1 MSGQMNFGALAAD
14 LLIDHL
20 RRLASPTGSRYV
32 LEGLRPSEREALF
45 AGLIEQCGTV
55 ITIDFGPRAV
65 SFRAVHLGDEP
76 ERLLVPFLVDS
87 MVEDG
92 VDNRGNEGLASKLR
106 DLIGHDAR
114 GRVRSLVT
122 LTEGGN
128 ETQQSARDPVVD
140 GGVLSLSSLAERLLA
155 QTIYRDGDEGS
166 DSDPRRRAIAWFCR
180 GWGKRLAWTE
190 ALVQI
195 EAFCEA
201 TVGLQPHEMGRC
213 LGRLQGFLS
222 DSSPDW
228 ADPKRLEENTE
239 SFLKAY
245 AALIDL
251 TRDPINT
258 LRKDFTIRSIEHI
271 ANAGLDGLSEVDL
284 AALDKPEE
292 SRGRTTF
299 DLAHITVDDALLWRV
314 SQPSRA
320 RRSAPS
326 VLAVCAVDHF
336 TVRIQ
341 LSRTPKDGERLRL
354 LGWDG
359 DRGRETSL
367 GTGERIGGEGATSY
381 RLKVD
386 APVRDFEV
394 RAIVMTS
401 GKRSFGRRSD
411 TLHVVVYRPKDA
423 TRPALAFASDAD
435 VDLAQRA
442 WRLLE
447 DKAYFEVWSAEG
459 DTRPVPVER
468 SALGGEGDVE
478 PGAELDGDEAIEAVE
493 LDIWGAKLEPR
504 ILWSPPVTALT
515 ASERLDLLEFEAFT
529 SVKSWRALAEGGS
542 RGRGRLRAQLTTAI
556 RRDDDWLV
564 SLGDSRFRV
573 RAWDDH
579 AEERAVG
586 LLLDQPAA
594 SALSITRDADGGL
607 GPLTMSRRLDE
618 DERLAGLLMARRRVF
633 AALRRAA
640 DQTQRLSEATLTV
653 TGSAPA
659 NVLLLDL
666 VPVANE
672 IEAYLEAWLSLAE
685 AHIVEQTRFESI
697 HESLLALDA
706 LLVLDDDDAPRATT
720 RRLIILP
727 THPWLLMAQLKF
739 QQQLADELMRCR
751 HTKSALALRRREVED
766 LAHPRPFEDWFTR
779 HDDHL
784 RRVAGAPFHWT
795 YVPDAIYRR
804 EGDLVHLTRVVRTKI
819 ARYLRM
825 HHHLEHERRTLRIGF
840 VNPGDARHLLDGL
853 RSWLKSLPV
862 EQRRDGRGIPR
873 IEVLLFGSADEMMGS
888 ALDSFFQGRL
898 ATTHDNTAD
907 NLLLDKLRYLKC
919 TPPRGIPCEERHRTH
934 ICFAI
939 GLVERRSQ
947 RAARSMNGHWDGCF
961 GEGLLAT
968 PLSQVEALP
977 DGTYR
982 TTRGLWLA
990 GENSAMARGL
1000 KVIGG
1005 LLRGQVFSQLAPGEA
1020 PYEQSDLPDVVANA
1034 SMYEKSDWVVHLDRE
1049 ISLGLFESHNAESGR
1064 PLVIEYSDQ
1073 EDPDAPGY
1081 DTVTVTRNAG
1091 PYVRQIYSILM
1102 GAELPD
1108 DSDDTHERQ
1117 RRSRG
1122 LLQDVNAISGSWA
1135 IDLLIG
1141 QLSQE
1146 ALLNRLKGNLGA
1158 TLAYR
1163 WLVRSEE
1170 DHLPPGVVPLYVSLE
1185 ALIRATPAIGLP
1197 LQGGLFRRFSND
1209 NQPEPGEAEDEAE
1222 AALRRVCDDLLVLY
1236 FHPLRDGEPARIT
1249 GRVIEVKF
1257 GHTADRSVGTAVDQV
1272 RHTTRLLTD
1281 HLPGP
1286 ADAPDI
1292 ASRHRQLSLLI
1303 KNALDQADTMNRRRS
1318 PRRARLDRAA
1328 LSARL
1333 ASGDYEIVYGFES
1346 DGRRYDG
1353 DAFILNP
1360 RDEAGEAGVARVE
1373 PRDGVRVVRMP
1384 KSTLH
1389 WLAFEAEDSVTLS
1402 GEPTQTLPSFPDI
1415 VPQPS
1420 VVDMGLAGL
1429 GSDGAARVA
1438 GPLGDTEADEPS
1450 AAVASSAPASP
1461 RLPAAEREVDPPPRN
1476 PSPAV
1481 DTATQ
1486 FGTPARPRVYLGQ
1499 GSGGT
1504 VEWDPQHPE
1513 HRLNN
1518 GHIVVLG
1525 ASGAGKTQV
1534 IRSFIQELADQR
1546 IPSLILDFKDD
1557 YVGAEF
1563 YAAIGGELLEADDGL
1578 PINPLALMPDP
1589 VTGKVRAR
1597 NKIYEFAGAVKRVYR
1612 LGDQQEAILRD
1623 ALTRAYERAGYQVG
1637 RRGMKPPLPPPP
1649 TMRDVARVLESAGDD
1664 ALVRRVSPLFDLDI
1678 FDGEGE
1684 SLTDYL
1690 DAPVVIRLSQLP
1702 TEEVKKA
1709 TAELVLMSVFNLL
1722 LRQGH
1727 SPTMRLAIVVDEAHR
1742 IANSQAMG
1750 KLLKEARAFGAAVL
1764 LSSQEARDFE
1774 DTVFSNAGSLLVLKL
1789 SETRDSERVG
1799 GLLGGSAEAKALGD
1813 RIRGLHQFQGLWRN
1827 DHYRPFAEVKIVP
1840 HYVRVHRPSD

>member
-1 MSGQMNFGALAAD
+1 MSGQMKFGALAAD

-20 RRLASPTGSRYV
+20 KRLASPTGSRYV
-32 LEGLRPSEREALF
+32 LEGLQSSEREALF
-45 AGLIEQCGTV
+45 AGLIERCDTAV
-55 ITIDFGPRAV
+55 DIDFGRREVTFEAI
-65 SFRAVHLGDEP
+65 HLGGEP
-76 ERLLVPFLVDS
+76 ERLLVPFFVDS
-87 MVEDG
+87 TVTDG
-92 VDNRGNEGLASKLR
+92 VDNQGNEGLASKLR

-140 GGVLSLSSLAERLLA
+140 GGVLSLPSLAERLMA
-155 QTIYRDGDEGS
+155 QTIAGDDEEGS
-166 DSDPRRRAIAWFCR
+166 ASDPRRRAITLFCG
-180 GWGKRLAWTE
+180 GWGKRLAWTD
-190 ALVQI
+190 ALVHI
-195 EAFCEA
+195 EAFCKA
-201 TVGLQPHEMGRC
+201 TAGLEMTAMGVC
-213 LGRLQGFLS
+213 LGRLPGFLS

-228 ADPKRLEENTE
+228 ADPKRLEENAE
-239 SFLKAY
+239 SYLKAY

-251 TRDPINT
+251 TRDPVNT
-258 LRKDFTIRSIEHI
+258 LRKDFTIKSIERI
-271 ANAGLDGLSEVDL
+271 SDAGLEGLSAVDL
-284 AALDKPEE
+284 TALDKPEE

-299 DLAHITVDDALLWRV
+299 DLAHLAVEGALLWRV
-314 SQPSRA
+314 SQSSQA
-320 RRSAPS
+320 RGHAPS
-326 VLAVCAVDHF
+326 VLAVCAVDGF
-336 TVRIQ
+336 TVRMR

-359 DRGRETSL
+359 DRSREASL
-367 GTGERIGGEGATSY
+367 RTGDRIGQEGATSY
-381 RLKVD
+381 ELMVD
-386 APVRDFEV
+386 APEQDFEV
-394 RAIVMTS
+394 RSIVMTS
-401 GKRSFGRRSD
+401 GKRSFSRRSD
-411 TLHVVVYRPKDA
+411 ILQLVIYRPRDA
-423 TRPALAFASDAD
+423 TRPALALASDAE
-435 VDLAQRA
+435 VDLAHRA

-447 DKAYFEVWSAEG
+447 DKAYFEVAGAEG
-459 DTRPVPVER
+459 DPRPVAVER

-478 PGAELDGDEAIEAVE
+478 PGAELDGDEAIEPVE
-493 LDIWGAKLEPR
+493 LDVRGAKLETR
-504 ILWSPPVTALT
+504 ILWSPPITTLAT
-515 ASERLDLLEFEAFT
+515 SERLDLLEFEAFT
-529 SVKSWRALAEGGS
+529 SVKSWRALAAPS
-542 RGRGRLRAQLTTAI
+542 RGPSRLRAQLTTAI
-556 RRDDDWLV
+556 RQDDDWLV
-564 SLGDSRFRV
+564 SVGDTRLRV
-573 RAWDDH
+573 RAWDEH

-586 LLLDQPAA
+586 LLLDQPDV
-594 SALSITRDADGGL
+594 SALSITRDADGVL
-607 GPLTMSRRLDE
+607 GPLTISRRLDE
-618 DERLAGLLMARRRVF
+618 DERLAGLLAARARVF
-633 AALRRAA
+633 AGLRRAA
-640 DQTQRLSEATLTV
+640 EQTQRLSEATLAV

-666 VPVANE
+666 VPLADD
-672 IEAYLEAWLSLAE
+672 IAAYLDAWLSVAE

-706 LLVLDDDDAPRATT
+706 LLVLDDDDAPRANTQ
-720 RRLIILP
+720 RLIILP

-739 QQQLADELMRCR
+739 QHKIADELLLCR
-751 HTKSALALRRREVED
+751 HTKSVLELRRGEVED

-795 YVPDAIYRR
+795 YVPDAVYRR
-804 EGDLVHLTRVVRTKI
+804 EGDLVHLTRVVRNKI

-862 EQRRDGRGIPR
+862 EQRRDGRGVPQ
-873 IEVLLFGSADEMMGS
+873 IEVLLFGSADELMGS

-898 ATTHDNTAD
+898 ATTHENSAD

-919 TPPRGIPCEERHRTH
+919 TPPRGIPCEDRHRTH

-947 RAARSMNGHWDGCF
+947 RAARSMNDHWDGCF

-990 GENSAMARGL
+990 GESSEMARGL

-1020 PYEQSDLPDVVANA
+1020 PYEQSDLPDVAANA
-1034 SMYEKSDWVVHLDRE
+1034 SMYDQSDWVVHLDRE
-1049 ISLGLFESHNAESGR
+1049 ISLELFESHNAESER

-1108 DSDDTHERQ
+1108 DSDDDDERQ

-1122 LLQDVNAISGSWA
+1122 LLHDVNAISGSWA

-1170 DHLPPGVVPLYVSLE
+1170 DRLPPGVVPLYVSLE
-1185 ALIRATPAIGLP
+1185 ALIRATPSIGLP

-1209 NQPEPGEAEDEAE
+1209 NQPEPGEAEDKAE

-1257 GHTADRSVGTAVDQV
+1257 GHTANRSVDKAVGQV
-1272 RHTTRLLTD
+1272 QHTTELLT
-1281 HLPGP
+1281 HYLPGP
-1286 ADAPDI
+1286 PDAPDV

-1318 PRRARLDRAA
+1318 LRRAALDRPA

-1333 ASGDYEIVYGFES
+1333 ASGDYEIEYGFES
-1346 DGRRYDG
+1346 GGRRYDG

-1360 RDEAGEAGVARVE
+1360 RDEEGEAGIARVE
-1373 PRDGVRVVRMP
+1373 ARDGVRVVRMP

-1402 GEPTQTLPSFPDI
+1402 GEPTQTLPTFPD
-1415 VPQPS
+1415 VPACSSAADVELADPEKDDAS
-1420 VVDMGLAGL
+1420 RVVE
-1429 GSDGAARVA
+1429 STGAAEVQETPA
-1438 GPLGDTEADEPS
+1438 LVT
-1450 AAVASSAPASP
+1450 SSAP
-1461 RLPAAEREVDPPPRN
+1461 PPPR
-1476 PSPAV
+1476 PPTVEREGETPPPIEPGAADRTPLV
-1481 DTATQ
+1481 
-1486 FGTPARPRVYLGQ
+1486 GTPARPRVYLGE
-1499 GSGGT
+1499 GPDGA

-1513 HRLNN
+1513 RRLNN

-1557 YVGAEF
+1557 YVRPEF
-1563 YAAIGGELLEADDGL
+1563 CEAIGGELLEADDGL
-1578 PINPLALMPDP
+1578 PINPLALVPDP
-1589 VTGKVRAR
+1589 ITGKVRAR
-1597 NKIYEFAGAVKRVYR
+1597 NKVYEFAGAVKRVYR

-1623 ALTRAYERAGYQVG
+1623 ALSRAYERAGYQVG

-1649 TMRDVARVLESAGDD
+1649 TMRDVARVLEAAGDD

-1690 DAPVVIRLSQLP
+1690 DQPVVIRLSQLP

-1827 DHYRPFAEVKIVP
+1827 DHSRPFTEVKVVP
-1840 HYVRVHRPSD
+1840 HYVRVQRSLD